1 MALEPQFDAQGNPAV
16 EKLPDDAA
24 VVRSKLTGSDDA
36 EFMKMMGLK
45 KAGEQ
50 VEEGTEGTAEEQPE
64 EQKEIAEEVSESRE
78 DRRAKADAAKR
89 GHKEVPK
96 EEAVEEVVEAPA
108 GEEEVAEE
116 AKAEEAGEAKPLLTQ
131 FTLKQDGNE
140 TEIPRD
146 VTLDFKGNGKEYK
159 DMPLDK
165 VVLLAQMGL
174 YNEAREQE
182 VQLAKK
188 YVSETSQNMKHAETL
203 IEGLK
208 KEFNDLLSDETYYEV
223 ARQEFLKNNSP
234 EERARRAEESL
245 QQQRQ
250 VERVQEQKRQGQA
263 YIQTNILPA
272 VERILQT
279 FPSVSE
285 DEVMGRFNRLITPYL
300 ENGVVPINSLPA
312 VKQLVEQE
320 MNNWAQSITAE
331 RDTARKQQEEKVQK
345 IVKTEKVKTTLAKRE
360 LARTL
365 KPQGTLANVK
375 ETKKSK
381 QYKSADDWANSAVND
396 ILTDALGRQ

>member
-45 KAGEQ
+45 KTGEQ

-64 EQKEIAEEVSESRE
+64 EQKEVVEEVPESRE

-116 AKAEEAGEAKPLLTQ
+116 AKVEEAGEAKPLLTQ

-272 VERILQT
+272 VEKILQT